1 MPAFALIIF
10 QLIVFIFSAIVH
22 EVSHGFVAHKLGD
35 DTAKS
40 MGRLT
45 LNPFK
50 HLDFFGSFL
59 VPLLF
64 VISGSNFIFGW
75 AKPVFYNPNNLKN
88 PKTGAAII
96 ASAGP
101 ISTLILA
108 VVFGIILRI
117 SAMFLNFNSG
127 GTFAPALVLLLNI
140 IIYINIL
147 LAVFNLIPIP
157 PLDGSKL
164 LFAILPDRFYK
175 AQRFLEQYGT
185 ILLLIL
191 LFSGILNFISPITTW
206 LEILIAGKWAIM

>member
-1 MPAFALIIF
+1 MLPVSALITF

-22 EVSHGFVAHKLGD
+22 EVSHGFIAHKLGD

-50 HLDFFGSFL
+50 HLDFFGSFV

-75 AKPVFYNPNNLKN
+75 AKPVPFNPQNLKN
-88 PKTGAAII
+88 PKIGAAII

-108 VVFGIILRI
+108 VIFGIILRT
-117 SAMFLNFNSG
+117 AGLFLNFTG
-127 GTFAPALVLLLNI
+127 GFGPALVLLLNI

-175 AQRFLEQYGT
+175 AQRILEQYGA
-185 ILLLIL
+185 IFLLIL

-206 LEILIAGKWAIM
+206 LETLIAGKWAIM